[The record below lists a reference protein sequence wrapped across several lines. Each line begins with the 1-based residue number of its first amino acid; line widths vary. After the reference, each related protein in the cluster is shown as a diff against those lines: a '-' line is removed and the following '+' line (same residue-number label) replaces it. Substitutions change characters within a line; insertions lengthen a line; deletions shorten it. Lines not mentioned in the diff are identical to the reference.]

1 MSHVQ
6 IKLPVIAYSRIKRA
20 IADYP
25 EPTLREMLRICK
37 DFGLITDFDASV
49 RGIRM
54 VCVNQ
59 TFDVSVD
66 EAEVLL
72 QGLLLGFFYGHSRD
86 DLSLAQWE
94 Q

>member
-6 IKLPVIAYSRIKRA
+6 TCLPVIAYSRVKKA
-20 IADYP
+20 VADYP
-25 EPTLREMLRICK
+25 EPTFREMLRICK
-37 DFGLITDFDASV
+37 DFGLITEFDASV

-54 VCVNQ
+54 QCVNQ

-66 EAEVLL
+66 EAEVLM

-86 DLSLAQWE
+86 DLSLAQWN